1 MRGVVDGK
9 DREYEEA
16 VRSRRVREER
26 VGELE
31 REKEALAKEVDRE
44 RRKGEEG
51 WEMVKKVQEEEVSP
65 TPCFASSSRSRR
77 ERD

>member
-1 MRGVVDGK
+1 LRGILEEK

-31 REKEALAKEVDRE
+31 NEKEALGQEIERE
-44 RRKGEEG
+44 RRKAEEG
-51 WEMVKKVQEEEVSP
+51 WATVKKVQEEEVS
-65 TPCFASSSRSRR
+65 T
-77 ERD
+77 

>member
-1 MRGVVDGK
+1 MRGILEGK

-31 REKEALAKEVDRE
+31 NEKESLAKEIERE

-51 WEMVKKVQEEEVSP
+51 WVTVKKVQEEEVS
-65 TPCFASSSRSRR
+65 FF
-77 ERD
+77 